1 MEDVVIRIVEL
12 KKSFENNT
20 VLDGVNL
27 EVQRGRITVIIGKSG
42 SGKSV
47 LLKHII
53 GLMKPDSGE
62 VWVDGVEITRLEES
76 ELNKIRTKFGMLFQ
90 ETALFDSMTIW
101 ENVAFPLVE
110 RTKMRKEEIK
120 KIVDERLEQ
129 VGLLGHGD
137 KLPSEVS
144 GGMKKRAGL
153 ARALVLDPPVVLFD
167 EPTAG
172 VDPVTALTILELI
185 RETQRKLRKTYV
197 IISHDIIG
205 MFRIAD
211 KVAMLSGGKIIAYG
225 TPEEVIS
232 MNVEEISEFLEA
244 ARIKEIGGKK

>member
-12 KKSFENNT
+12 KKSFENNR

-27 EVQRGRITVIIGKSG
+27 EVERGKITVIIGKSG

-62 VWVDGVEITRLEES
+62 IWVDGVEITRLDES
-76 ELNKIRTKFGMLFQ
+76 ELNKMRSKFGVLFQ
-90 ETALFDSMTIW
+90 EAALFDSMTIW
-101 ENVAFPLVE
+101 ENVAFPLIE
-110 RTKMRKEEIK
+110 RTKMKKEEIK
-120 KIVDERLEQ
+120 RIVDEKLEQ
-129 VGLLGHGD
+129 VGLFGHDD

-172 VDPVTALTILELI
+172 VDPVTALTILRLI
-185 RETQRKLRKTYV
+185 QDTQRKLKKTYV

-225 TPEEVIS
+225 TPEEIIS
-232 MNVEEISEFLEA
+232 MDVEEISQFLEA

>member
-12 KKSFENNT
+12 KKSFENNR

-27 EVQRGRITVIIGKSG
+27 EVERGKITVIIGKSG

-62 VWVDGVEITRLEES
+62 IWVDGVEITRLDES
-76 ELNKIRTKFGMLFQ
+76 ELNKMRTKFGVLFQ
-90 ETALFDSMTIW
+90 EAALFDSMTIW
-101 ENVAFPLVE
+101 ENVAFPLIE

-120 KIVDERLEQ
+120 RIVDEKLEQ
-129 VGLLGHGD
+129 VGLFGHDD

-172 VDPVTALTILELI
+172 VDPVTALTILRLI
-185 RETQRKLRKTYV
+185 QDTQRKLKKTYV

-225 TPEEVIS
+225 TPEEIIS
-232 MNVEEISEFLEA
+232 MDVEEISQFLEA

>member
-1 MEDVVIRIVEL
+1 MEEAVIKVVDL
-12 KKSFENNT
+12 KKSFDDNV
-20 VLDGVNL
+20 VLNGVNL
-27 EVQRGRITVIIGKSG
+27 EIEKGKITVVIGKSG

-47 LLKHII
+47 LIKHII

-62 VWVDGVEITRLEES
+62 IWVNGIEITKLDEN
-76 ELNKIRTKFGMLFQ
+76 ELNKVRRNFGMLFQ
-90 ETALFDSMTIW
+90 EAALFDSMTIW

-110 RTKMRKEEIK
+110 RVKMDKEEIK
-120 KIVDERLEQ
+120 KIVDEKLEQ
-129 VGLLGHGD
+129 VGLLEHAD

-153 ARALVLDPPVVLFD
+153 ARALVLDPPIVLFD

-172 VDPVTALTILELI
+172 IDPVTALTILELI
-185 RETQRKLRKTYV
+185 KETQRKLGKTYV

-211 KVAMLSGGKIIAYG
+211 RIAMLAHGKIIAYG
-225 TPEEVIS
+225 APEEIIK
-232 MNVEEISEFLEA
+232 MDAPEILEFLLA
-244 ARIKEIGGKK
+244 SRIKEIGGKR